1 MIDYIYLILIFC
13 LIGFIVFIIY
23 LSYEYRIREGFA
35 LPNINSSSLNSSSLS
50 SSINNN
56 ANSFLNNY
64 NNFIIDTN
72 NKQTLK
78 NNLANLELLDSSKS
92 NLVSSQYIANLTNG
106 IKEPTNSV
114 YPIGKL
120 ISTIKSKYNSQYLST
135 LAKDNSKYGIL
146 VNEKCLTVNGLC
158 KDEFCLLDCQKTLFS
173 SDSQKFA
180 TKRIY
185 NSLDAAKVM
194 NVPSNQISTTNIY
207 PYNIFTS
214 TVNNNCLTM
223 GNEGITIEKCNLNNI
238 KQKWEI
244 SPDEN
249 ICVLK

>member
-35 LPNINSSSLNSSSLS
+35 LSNINSSSLNSTALS

-78 NNLANLELLDSSKS
+78 NNLINLELLDSSKG
-92 NLVSSQYIANLTNG
+92 NLVSSQYIANLANG
-106 IKEPTNSV
+106 IKPTTSSA

-146 VNEKCLTVNGLC
+146 VNDKCLTVNGLC

-173 SDSQKFA
+173 SDSQKFS
-180 TKRIY
+180 TKRIF

-194 NVPSNQISTTNIY
+194 NVPVNQISTTNIY

-214 TVNNNCLTM
+214 TVNNNCLTI

-238 KQKWEI
+238 KQKWDI